1 MKKIRLTAKNFKNGK
16 YIGEVELSNYEDYH
30 LEIDGNLGWLSFN
43 GGIYVKGHIWVKAGT
58 GIKAG
63 EGIEA
68 GEGIKA
74 GTGIEAGEGI
84 KAGEGI
90 EAGWG
95 IKAGT
100 GIEAGEGIKAGWGIE
115 AGEGI
120 EAGWGIKAGE
130 GIKAGWGIEAGLSIR
145 CNLTIKWAYNLF
157 AGVAHW
163 KKAEGADIEIEAKE
177 LLGGDLKYG
186 KFVKTKGTVQKMYW
200 HIHHEVLME
209 YLTEPLK
216 NRIEYIK
223 TNKPEHERD
232 IRLKLLKAVK
242 APIRDYP
249 KDHQGWES
257 LHKKE
262 CKNCP
267 WNGHTIF
274 PLK

>member
-1 MKKIRLTAKNFKNGK
+1 MEGLFSEKKTYGGTYVEFNCQKGHHYGKLSTIRNGRKSRKIEGGGHLGTLRDAWNKGHTARVEAFVSFHYQNCKYREVFEEDLKNFG
-16 YIGEVELSNYEDYH
+16 LSGIAPSI
-30 LEIDGNLGWLSFN
+30 LPSSWIPGNVL
-43 GGIYVKGHIWVKAGT
+43 
-58 GIKAG
+58 
-63 EGIEA
+63 
-68 GEGIKA
+68 
-74 GTGIEAGEGI
+74 
-84 KAGEGI
+84 
-90 EAGWG
+90 
-95 IKAGT
+95 
-100 GIEAGEGIKAGWGIE
+100 
-115 AGEGI
+115 
-120 EAGWGIKAGE
+120 
-130 GIKAGWGIEAGLSIR
+130 KAGWGIEAGLSIR

-242 APIRDYP
+242 APL
-249 KDHQGWES
+249 S
-257 LHKKE
+257 
-262 CKNCP
+262 
-267 WNGHTIF
+267 
-274 PLK
+274 

>member
-58 GIKAG
+58 GIK
-63 EGIEA
+63 
-68 GEGIKA
+68 
-74 GTGIEAGEGI
+74 
-84 KAGEGI
+84 
-90 EAGWG
+90 
-95 IKAGT
+95 
-100 GIEAGEGIKAGWGIE
+100 

>member
-1 MKKIRLTAKNFKNGK
+1 MCLLLRHWFLSGCLCFWETDWICRSLVSLQVTRHRLWK
-16 YIGEVELSNYEDYH
+16 V
-30 LEIDGNLGWLSFN
+30 
-43 GGIYVKGHIWVKAGT
+43 
-58 GIKAG
+58 
-63 EGIEA
+63 
-68 GEGIKA
+68 
-74 GTGIEAGEGI
+74 
-84 KAGEGI
+84 
-90 EAGWG
+90 
-95 IKAGT
+95 
-100 GIEAGEGIKAGWGIE
+100 
-115 AGEGI
+115 
-120 EAGWGIKAGE
+120 
-130 GIKAGWGIEAGLSIR
+130 
-145 CNLTIKWAYNLF
+145 

-242 APIRDYP
+242 GPIRDYR
-249 KDHQGWES
+249 KDHQRWES